1 MRIEPLTTMP
11 PRMERPIAT
20 GAADPAS
27 VDHQLLSNDPE
38 IPVTAVQETVKSAPA
53 AGNGRGETVW
63 LEKERR
69 EVYRIVDPESGEVIT
84 QVPSDQVLKVAESIS
99 ELLEEDSPQQLNVK
113 S

>member
-11 PRMERPIAT
+11 PKMERPIT
-20 GAADPAS
+20 PGAADPAA
-27 VDHQLLSNDPE
+27 VDRQLLSNDPE
-38 IPVTAVQETVKSAPA
+38 VPVNAVQETAKSAPT

-84 QVPSDQVLKVAESIS
+84 QVPCDQVLNVSKSIS
-99 ELLEEDSPQQLNVK
+99 ELLEEDRPKQLNEQ

>member
-1 MRIEPLTTMP
+1 MP
-11 PRMERPIAT
+11 PKMERPVAT

-27 VDHQLLSNDPE
+27 VEHQLLSNDPE
-38 IPVTAVQETVKSAPA
+38 IPVTAVQEIKKSTPLA
-53 AGNGRGETVW
+53 NGRGETVW

-84 QVPSDQVLKVAESIS
+84 QVPSDQVLNVSKSIS
-99 ELLEEDSPQQLNVK
+99 ELLEDDSPKQLNVE

>member
-11 PRMERPIAT
+11 PKMERPIAT
-20 GAADPAS
+20 GAADPAA
-27 VDHQLLSNDPE
+27 VDRQLLSNDLE
-38 IPVTAVQETVKSAPA
+38 VPVTAVQETAKSAPV

-69 EVYRIVDPESGEVIT
+69 SVYRIVDPESGTIIS
-84 QVPSDQVLKVAESIS
+84 QVPSTQVLNVAESIS
-99 ELLEEDSPQQLNVK
+99 QLLEEDSPKQLNVE

>member
-11 PRMERPIAT
+11 PKMERPITT
-20 GAADPAS
+20 GAADPAV

-38 IPVTAVQETVKSAPA
+38 LPVTAVQETAKSAPLT
-53 AGNGRGETVW
+53 GNGRGESVW

-69 EVYRIVDPESGEVIT
+69 EVYRIVDPESGQVIT
-84 QVPSDQVLKVAESIS
+84 QVPSDQVLNVSKSIS
-99 ELLEEDSPQQLNVK
+99 ELLEEDSPKQLNVE

>member
-1 MRIEPLTTMP
+1 MRIEPLATMP
-11 PRMERPIAT
+11 PKMERPITT
-20 GAADPAS
+20 GATDPAT

-38 IPVTAVQETVKSAPA
+38 IPVTAVQETAKSTPP

-69 EVYRIVDPESGEVIT
+69 HVYRIVDHESGEVIS
-84 QVPSDQVLKVAESIS
+84 QMPSEQVLNVSKNIS
-99 ELLEEDSPQQLNVK
+99 ELLDDDSPKQLNVE

>member
-11 PRMERPIAT
+11 PKMEKPIAT
-20 GAADPAS
+20 GAADPAT
-27 VDHQLLSNDPE
+27 VDRQLLSNDPE
-38 IPVTAVQETVKSAPA
+38 IPVTAVQETAKSAPA
-53 AGNGRGETVW
+53 PGNGRGETVW

-69 EVYRIVDPESGEVIT
+69 EVFRIVDPESGEVIT
-84 QVPSDQVLKVAESIS
+84 QVPSDQVLNVSKSIS

>member
-11 PRMERPIAT
+11 PKMERPITT

-27 VDHQLLSNDPE
+27 VEHQLLSNDPE
-38 IPVTAVQETVKSAPA
+38 IPVAAVQETAKSTPPA
-53 AGNGRGETVW
+53 NGRGETVW

-69 EVYRIVDPESGEVIT
+69 EIYRIVDSESGDVIS
-84 QVPSDQVLKVAESIS
+84 QIPSDQVLNVSKNIT
-99 ELLEEDSPQQLNVK
+99 ELLEDDSPKQLNVE

>member
-11 PRMERPIAT
+11 PKMERPIAT
-20 GAADPAS
+20 GAADLAS
-27 VDHQLLSNDPE
+27 VDRQLLSNDPE
-38 IPVTAVQETVKSAPA
+38 IPVTAVQEAAKAAPV

-69 EVYRIVDPESGEVIT
+69 EVFRIIDPESGEVIT
-84 QVPSDQVLKVAESIS
+84 QVPSDQVLNVSKSIS
-99 ELLEEDSPQQLNVK
+99 ELLEDDSPKQVNVK